1 MPNDDFDMATIDRIQ
16 SYVNHKNCNLDD
28 IQHLNM
34 FLLSIKTLLK
44 KASKGNLKAQRLKLY
59 NDNLHRG
66 LADVLEHSDLQS
78 CQNKTETVS

>member
-1 MPNDDFDMATIDRIQ
+1 
-16 SYVNHKNCNLDD
+16 
-28 IQHLNM
+28 M

-78 CQNKTETVS
+78 FENKTELVS

>member
-1 MPNDDFDMATIDRIQ
+1 
-16 SYVNHKNCNLDD
+16 
-28 IQHLNM
+28 M

-78 CQNKTETVS
+78 CENKTELVSLLMQIMTAVGKTIEDYSDIQ